1 MTNRQAVTHEA
12 GWWDAPLVLLD
23 LAKAIPIVSG
33 NGLPLL
39 TENNFQTSPLLFGPP
54 RLLIF
59 RSSVGRPLLLRPL
72 PPIIWNWRVKEDQ
85 KFTKRIRYVKVI

>member
-59 RSSVGRPLLLRPL
+59 RLSVGRL
-72 PPIIWNWRVKEDQ
+72 P
-85 KFTKRIRYVKVI
+85 FY